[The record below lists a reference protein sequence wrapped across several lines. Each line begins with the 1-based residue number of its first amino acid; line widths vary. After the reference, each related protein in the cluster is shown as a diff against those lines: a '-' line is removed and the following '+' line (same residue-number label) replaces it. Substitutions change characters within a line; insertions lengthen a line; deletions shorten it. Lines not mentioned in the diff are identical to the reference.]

1 MTLIQKLKTESIK
14 NFESNLSEIQK
25 IFLLI
30 NICQK
35 YGTLPFAG
43 LARCSFISKKIFN
56 NLVDENIINNTRYE
70 NFLSSIKTVIN
81 EINIDLIKLKNNKI
95 TKKYFLDKYGHLRPS
110 TYSISNLSYRENINY
125 YFKIDK
131 IHNKNKKKNYFK
143 FTNKETKKINSWL
156 RKNKLRFNLKELA
169 EFTKQ
174 SVYYREKAKFEFT
187 KTIDQLFQIIIL
199 FLKKHGIKR
208 QDIEFLNLQ
217 VLLNAMTHLDH
228 KELRL
233 IIKDNINYNKN
244 EFKIT
249 NKILLPDLIVSENDC
264 YYHSIKSMKGNYI
277 TQKILIGSVYYLKKI

>member
-14 NFESNLSEIQK
+14 IFESNLSEIQK

-131 IHNKNKKKNYFK
+131 IHNKNKKK
-143 FTNKETKKINSWL
+143 
-156 RKNKLRFNLKELA
+156 
-169 EFTKQ
+169 
-174 SVYYREKAKFEFT
+174 
-187 KTIDQLFQIIIL
+187 II
-199 FLKKHGIKR
+199 
-208 QDIEFLNLQ
+208 LNLQ
-217 VLLNAMTHLDH
+217 I
-228 KELRL
+228 KKQKKL
-233 IIKDNINYNKN
+233 ILGLEK
-244 EFKIT
+244 T
-249 NKILLPDLIVSENDC
+249 N
-264 YYHSIKSMKGNYI
+264 
-277 TQKILIGSVYYLKKI
+277 